1 MLKHPKSL
9 CVVSL
14 FCASALFIACNK
26 PESEKPEPEKPDKNL
41 PQIVIDVQG
50 NINVSLEG
58 GEVSI
63 PYSIVNPV
71 DGGKVSGNAEV
82 DWITDF
88 ADSDTAVV
96 CFVLENTEIE
106 TGTL

>member
-58 GEVSI
+58 G
-63 PYSIVNPV
+63 
-71 DGGKVSGNAEV
+71 GKY
-82 DWITDF
+82 
-88 ADSDTAVV
+88 
-96 CFVLENTEIE
+96 
-106 TGTL
+106 TLFYRQSCRWRKSVRQCGS